1 MPSHFGFDTWF
12 TLATDEIAEYN
23 TFYGYTS
30 AKIYHDSAI
39 NMWKMESL
47 FNKSEFATCD
57 YKGYPIGI
65 KSWKPYGSSSEN
77 MTLNLNGCSDSSEAN
92 CDDGSCIDILKR
104 LGKTILNSQ
113 RVGAIS

>member
-77 MTLNLNGCSDSSEAN
+77 MTLNLNGCSDYSESN
-92 CDDGSCIDILKR
+92 CDDGSCIDIRKR
-104 LGKTILNSQ
+104 SGKTILNLHS
-113 RVGAIS
+113 